1 KQDWGERMCKEVG
14 GMVNNGG
21 TRESSNQVALLRP
34 SKCPTARTDQ
44 YPTRAV
50 TSSKWD
56 LRTALVSS
64 ALQTVDIVWV
74 KLDSLCRGEL
84 NHLNVRTPDSGVVS

>member
-1 KQDWGERMCKEVG
+1 
-14 GMVNNGG
+14 MVHNGG
-21 TRESSNQVALLRP
+21 TCESSDHVALLMP

-44 YPTRAV
+44 YPTSAV

-64 ALQTVDIVWV
+64 ALQTIDIVWV
-74 KLDSLCRGEL
+74 KLDSLCRGKL
-84 NHLNVRTPDSGVVS
+84 NHSNVRTPGSGVVS

>member
-1 KQDWGERMCKEVG
+1 MSGFGVNLRKEFGRQCFTTVG
-14 GMVNNGG
+14 FMKAWQ
-21 TRESSNQVALLRP
+21 EFDHYDEPRP
-34 SKCPTARTDQ
+34 HC
-44 YPTRAV
+44 AV

-64 ALQTVDIVWV
+64 ALQTIDIVRV

-84 NHLNVRTPDSGVVS
+84 NHSNVPYSRF

>member
-1 KQDWGERMCKEVG
+1 AWQEFDHYDEP
-14 GMVNNGG
+14 
-21 TRESSNQVALLRP
+21 RP
-34 SKCPTARTDQ
+34 HC
-44 YPTRAV
+44 AV

-84 NHLNVRTPDSGVVS
+84 NHSNVPYSRFCSCVIRVIPTPEV